1 MLNLR
6 KKPRQKMSSIIFDL
20 DGTLLDTLD
29 DLSDSM
35 NAALTKLGWPQH
47 PIESYRFFVG
57 RGLDALVQQ
66 ALPSNEQLSVL
77 SRTKLRTAMQ
87 EEYTIRWKNKS
98 RPYKGVEVLLNEL
111 TNRHIPMAILSNKP
125 DSFTQDCARQLLSQW
140 KFTIVRGAQVGIPYK
155 PDPTSA
161 LDIAQKMNLD
171 PSEIFYVGDTNTDME
186 TALNA
191 GMIAVGA
198 TWGFRSA
205 KELIESG
212 AHHLID
218 TPAEL
223 LRHI

>member
-1 MLNLR
+1 
-6 KKPRQKMSSIIFDL
+6 MSSIIFDL
-20 DGTLLDTLD
+20 DGTLLDTLE
-29 DLSDSM
+29 DLADSM
-35 NAALTKLGWPQH
+35 NAALIRCGWPQH
-47 PIESYRFFVG
+47 SIDSYRYFVG

-66 ALPSNEQLSVL
+66 VLPSNEQRSMLSL
-77 SRTKLRTAMQ
+77 TKLRAAMQ

-98 RPYKGVEVLLNEL
+98 RPYKGIDVLLNEL
-111 TNRHIPMAILSNKP
+111 TARQIPMAILSNKP
-125 DSFTQDCARQLLSQW
+125 DSFTQDCAAQLLSQW
-140 KFTIVRGAQVGIPYK
+140 KFNIVRGARVGIPYK

-161 LDIAQKMNLD
+161 LDIAQKMKLD
-171 PSEIFYVGDTNTDME
+171 PSNIFYIGDTDTDME

-218 TPAEL
+218 NPADL
-223 LRHI
+223 LHYI

>member
-1 MLNLR
+1 
-6 KKPRQKMSSIIFDL
+6 MSSIIFDL
-20 DGTLLDTLD
+20 DGTLLDTLE
-29 DLSDSM
+29 DLADSM
-35 NAALTKLGWPQH
+35 NAALMRFGLPQH
-47 PIESYRFFVG
+47 SIESYRYFIG
-57 RGLDALVQQ
+57 QGLDSLIRQV
-66 ALPSNEQLSVL
+66 LPSNEQRSTLL
-77 SRTKLRTAMQ
+77 ITKLRTTMQ

-98 RPYKGVEVLLNEL
+98 RPYTGIDLLLNEL
-111 TNRHIPMAILSNKP
+111 TARHIPMAILSNKP
-125 DSFTQDCARQLLSQW
+125 DSFTQDCVTQLLSQW
-140 KFTIVRGAQVGIPYK
+140 KFTIVRGAQAGIPYK

-171 PSEIFYVGDTNTDME
+171 PSEIFYVGDTDTDME

-212 AHHLID
+212 AHHLIN

-223 LRHI
+223 LKHF